1 MYIRTTLQ
9 KFLNGILRIQEKL
22 STKTKEIGEKAIP
35 MYSANKT
42 NKIVMTAL
50 MMCLI
55 TVATMLIRV
64 PIPFTQGYVHLGD
77 AMIFLSVLLL
87 GWKYGTIAAAV
98 GSMLGDVIGGFAMWA
113 PWTLCIKGG
122 MAIIM
127 GLLAASAVKSAGV
140 KIAGIDFKVIFG
152 MILGGAFMTVGY
164 FVAEGVMY
172 GNFVSAALGIPWN
185 IGQFAV
191 GMVIAMIL
199 AAALC
204 KTPARKFFTYNLLG
218 KKH

>member
-1 MYIRTTLQ
+1 
-9 KFLNGILRIQEKL
+9 
-22 STKTKEIGEKAIP
+22 
-35 MYSANKT
+35 
-42 NKIVMTAL
+42 MTAL

-87 GWKYGTIAAAV
+87 GWKYGTVAAAI
-98 GSMLGDVIGGFAMWA
+98 GSLLGDVIGGFAMWA

-127 GLLAASAVKSAGV
+127 GLLVASAAKSATP
-140 KIAGIDFKVIFG
+140 KIARLDLKALIG
-152 MILGGAFMTVGY
+152 MILGGAFMTFGY
-164 FVAEGVMY
+164 FVAEGIMY

-191 GMVIAMIL
+191 GMVIATIL
-199 AAALC
+199 AAALG
-204 KTPARKFFTYNLLG
+204 KTPARKFFTYNIISE
-218 KKH
+218 KH

>member
-1 MYIRTTLQ
+1 
-9 KFLNGILRIQEKL
+9 
-22 STKTKEIGEKAIP
+22 

-98 GSMLGDVIGGFAMWA
+98 GSMLGDIIGGFAMWA

-127 GLLAASAVKSAGV
+127 GLLAASAVKSVWV
-140 KIAGIDFKVIFG
+140 KVAGIDVK
-152 MILGGAFMTVGY
+152 MILGMVFGGLFMTLGY
-164 FVAEGVMY
+164 YVAEGIMY

-185 IGQFAV
+185 IGQFVV
-191 GMVIAMIL
+191 GMVIAVIL

-204 KTPARKFFTYNLLG
+204 KTPAHKYFTYTLLD